1 MNVLPTNTISK
12 DIKKQIQINPALQ
25 EKVMNSQF
33 TWNDLSY
40 LIYNNYDYEFNDN
53 EKEKWT
59 AELSDIF
66 SCIRMI

>member
-1 MNVLPTNTISK
+1 MLPSKTISK
-12 DIKKQIQINPALQ
+12 EIKKQIQSNPALQ

-40 LIYNNYDYEFNDN
+40 LLYNNYDYEFNDK